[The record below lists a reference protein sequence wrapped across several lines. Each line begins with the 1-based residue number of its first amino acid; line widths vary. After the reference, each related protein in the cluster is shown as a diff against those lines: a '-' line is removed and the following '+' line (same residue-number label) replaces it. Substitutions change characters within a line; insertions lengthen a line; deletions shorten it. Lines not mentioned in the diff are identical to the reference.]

1 MTQKEN
7 ELKLALKNAKLIR
20 KQANADVRAI
30 ENQLT
35 DITMS
40 KLDEA
45 VKAGV
50 LTRVPS
56 KWTNSPDEYINK
68 YLRIY
73 VRAGQIRVYFNSDNF
88 DWKRI
93 KEMGWQNLT
102 GISLKTFV
110 QRSKKSDPA
119 LYSLGAQIMNYVN
132 M

>member
-7 ELKLALKNAKLIR
+7 DLKLALKNAKLIR
-20 KQANADVRAI
+20 KQANSDVKDI

-35 DITMS
+35 DIAMS
-40 KLDEA
+40 KLDQA

-56 KWTNSPDEYINK
+56 KWANSPDEYVNK

-73 VRAGQIRVYFNSDNF
+73 VRAGQIRVGFNHDNF
-88 DWKRI
+88 DYTTI
-93 KEMGWQNLT
+93 KNMGWNNLSWV
-102 GISLKTFV
+102 SLKTFV

-119 LYSLGAQIMNYVN
+119 LYALGSQIMNYVK
-132 M
+132 